1 MNQTSLLENLAGPGK
16 PLHKEPPDQS
26 EINGL
31 IGSGIARLRDAEIQT
46 LAAVKRVAD
55 AFSNA

>member
-1 MNQTSLLENLAGPGK
+1 MNQTSPLEILAGPGK

-31 IGSGIARLRDAEIQT
+31 IGSDNARLVRLVTPDAL
-46 LAAVKRVAD
+46 LA
-55 AFSNA
+55 